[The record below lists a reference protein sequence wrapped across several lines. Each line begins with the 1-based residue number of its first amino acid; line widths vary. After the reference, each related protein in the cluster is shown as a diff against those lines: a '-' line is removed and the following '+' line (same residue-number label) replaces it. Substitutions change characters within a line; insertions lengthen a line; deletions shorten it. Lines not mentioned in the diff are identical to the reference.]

1 VKGRRLPDV
10 LSADELRRLLAEAY
24 RDRARDGLL
33 VRLLFE
39 SAMHVSEASRL
50 DAADVD
56 VTERTVKVV
65 QGKGGKDRL
74 VFLTEDLAQLVRLH
88 LDGRPR
94 GPLFLSN
101 RGTRLSVRR
110 IQSVVRTA
118 ARRAGIDHKR
128 ISPHTLR
135 RTWATMTRNVGMP
148 LDSVQAMLGHSDP
161 KTTLIYTQLANGR
174 ARHEYDAAMAV
185 IAGMAPDGRSSEPT
199 RRRSSGR

>member
-1 VKGRRLPDV
+1 M
-10 LSADELRRLLAEAY
+10 LRRGGQWVNGEGQLRFAPTT
-24 RDRARDGLL
+24 RATNPGRACATEFRASSSTMASTSSSSSVGG
-33 VRLLFE
+33 
-39 SAMHVSEASRL
+39 SARSWPHPATTRTITDSSSASSWPSVAIAPSPVAR
-50 DAADVD
+50 
-56 VTERTVKVV
+56 
-65 QGKGGKDRL
+65 
-74 VFLTEDLAQLVRLH
+74 LVRLH

-101 RGTRLSVRR
+101 RETRLSVRR

-185 IAGMAPDGRSSEPT
+185 IAGMAPDGRA
-199 RRRSSGR
+199 RIGA

>member
-33 VRLLFE
+33 IRLLFE
-39 SAMHVSEASRL
+39 SAVRVSEASRL

-74 VFLTEDLAQLVRLH
+74 VFLTEDLTQLVRLH

-118 ARRAGIDHKR
+118 ARRAGIDDKR

-161 KTTLIYTQLANGR
+161 KTTLIYT
-174 ARHEYDAAMAV
+174 
-185 IAGMAPDGRSSEPT
+185 
-199 RRRSSGR
+199 